1 MELVEH
7 SLTWDCSLGFII
19 FLFASIIL
27 EHHGAFEQWSL
38 WSTAQLKDCSLG
50 LLQIFLLESVIVKSN
65 TE

>member
-19 FLFASIIL
+19 FLFESIIL

-38 WSTAQLKDCSLG
+38 WSTAQLEDCSLV
-50 LLQIFLLESVIVKSN
+50 LQ
-65 TE
+65 